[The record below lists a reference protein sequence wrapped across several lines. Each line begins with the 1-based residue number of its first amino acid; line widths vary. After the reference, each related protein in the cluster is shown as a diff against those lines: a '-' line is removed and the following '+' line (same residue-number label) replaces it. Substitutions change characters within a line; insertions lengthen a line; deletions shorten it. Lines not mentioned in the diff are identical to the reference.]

1 MATIEQFK
9 GVISKAGGVA
19 RPNVFAVGLPTNIP
33 GVNIDRGSLNLLCRD
48 VQLPGRQ
55 ILSNDRVI
63 GQQRSKVAYGYAVS
77 EVSMTFLCLN
87 DYGIRKYFEAWQ
99 NAAVNQDTF
108 EVGYHNEY
116 TRLVTIQQLKKGLSF
131 PVYSTPLGI
140 PKLPTELQ
148 NRLPKIGP
156 FDFAQGEFDLD
167 IITREN
173 VIYACELQKAYPTS
187 MNAIQ
192 LNNDLDGLVEL
203 NVQFSYTNWKQI

>member
-1 MATIEQFK
+1 MATIEQLK
-9 GVISKAGGVA
+9 GVVA
-19 RPNVFAVGLPTNIP
+19 TGRGMARANAFAVELPTNLP
-33 GVNIDRGSLNLLCRD
+33 GINIDRNSLNLLCRD

-55 ILSNDRVI
+55 MLSNERRI
-63 GQQRSKVAYGYAVS
+63 GQQLSKVAYGYAVTD
-77 EVSMTFLCLN
+77 VSMTFLCLN

-99 NAAVNQDTF
+99 NSVVNQDTY

-116 TRLVTIQQLKKGLSF
+116 TRLVRIRQLKKGLSF

-167 IITREN
+167 IITRDST
-173 VIYACELQKAYPTS
+173 IYACELQKAYPTS